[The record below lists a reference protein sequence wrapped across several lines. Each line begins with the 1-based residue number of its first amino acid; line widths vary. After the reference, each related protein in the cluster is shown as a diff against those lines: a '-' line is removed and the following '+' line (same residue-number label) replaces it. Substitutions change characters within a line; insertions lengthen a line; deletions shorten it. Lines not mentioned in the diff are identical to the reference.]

1 MGYVKSM
8 LPEDWDEETEAAMEE
23 ESKAKYL
30 CLGNDTVEAHW
41 LQRWYDVPF
50 EECLFHHDGG
60 KPESFV
66 FIDRLNRNKGWD
78 GIVLRPLP
86 EGSDYKQ
93 KLKELKTERLLN
105 GNDIR

>member
-8 LPEDWDEETEAAMEE
+8 LPDDWDEETEAAIEE

-30 CLGNDTVEAHW
+30 CLGNDTVEAQW

-60 KPESFV
+60 RPESF
-66 FIDRLNRNKGWD
+66 KGWD
-78 GIVLRPLP
+78 SIVLRPLP

-93 KLKELKTERLLN
+93 KLKELKLEKLLR
-105 GNDIR
+105 G